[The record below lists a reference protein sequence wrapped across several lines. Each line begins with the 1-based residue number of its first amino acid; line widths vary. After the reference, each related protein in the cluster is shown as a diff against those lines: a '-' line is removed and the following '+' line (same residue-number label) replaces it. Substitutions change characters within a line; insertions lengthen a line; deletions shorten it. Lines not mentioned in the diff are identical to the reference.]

1 MIRALRTYPAADLVT
16 VCAALGHGL
25 GLAIAKA
32 IVEVHD
38 GHIGVSS
45 TLGEESCLYFTV
57 PAAGNRELAFP
68 VDRVRIA

>member
-1 MIRALRTYPAADLVT
+1 
-16 VCAALGHGL
+16 LGHGL

-32 IVEVHD
+32 IVEAND
-38 GHIGVSS
+38 RHIDVSS